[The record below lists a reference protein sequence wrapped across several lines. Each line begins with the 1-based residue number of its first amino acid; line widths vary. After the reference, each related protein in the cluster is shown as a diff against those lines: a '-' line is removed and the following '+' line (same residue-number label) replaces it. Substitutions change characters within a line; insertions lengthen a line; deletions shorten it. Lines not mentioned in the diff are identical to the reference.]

1 MIACICELQSADTSK
16 CFNRITYH
24 KNGWLIMA
32 RFIQAEANKGSQKWI
47 QKLVNEKP
55 QLLNS
60 LILSNRFVAEKDE
73 IQWLSPLK
81 EDGYAEYR
89 DEACLELLKVDLK
102 SYPLKDFWPKNGP
115 QWDALGKSM
124 SGKLFLVEAKSH
136 IPELISNLKASN
148 QASTDKIFS
157 SFKQVREHFG
167 SKTDFGWS
175 KTFYQY
181 ANRLAHVDLL
191 RRNGLSAYLLFVYF
205 LNDSEM
211 SGPTTSDEWKGAIRL
226 VHCCL
231 GLQERLLKN
240 FVADL
245 FIDVRNL

>member
-1 MIACICELQSADTSK
+1 
-16 CFNRITYH
+16 
-24 KNGWLIMA
+24 MA

-89 DEACLELLKVDLK
+89 DEACLKLLNITLRA
-102 SYPLKDFWPKNGP
+102 YPLDDFWPKNGP
-115 QWDALGKSM
+115 QWDALGRNI

-136 IPELISNLKASN
+136 IPELISTLKASN
-148 QASTDKIFS
+148 PASADKILRS
-157 SFKQVREHFG
+157 LEQTRKSFG
-167 SKTDFGWS
+167 SKTDFDWS
-175 KTFYQY
+175 QTFYQY

-211 SGPTTSDEWKGAIRL
+211 NGPKTSDEWKGAIRL
-226 VHCCL
+226 VHSCL
-231 GLQERLLKN
+231 GLREHLLKD

-245 FIDVRNL
+245 FIDVKNL